1 MSPLMRC
8 TNQYRRIEYFV
19 AVYSPLTGRLIAHPW
34 PLYPAICNYLT
45 KRKKASRSQLLSML
59 SLVKSGPR
67 GIFSCPF
74 SLNL

>member
-34 PLYPAICNYLT
+34 PLYPAICKDVL
-45 KRKKASRSQLLSML
+45 KKEFPKELQT
-59 SLVKSGPR
+59 
-67 GIFSCPF
+67 I
-74 SLNL
+74 

>member
-1 MSPLMRC
+1 MSSELHGVEKSMD
-8 TNQYRRIEYFV
+8 Y
-19 AVYSPLTGRLIAHPW
+19 
-34 PLYPAICNYLT
+34 YLT